1 MRPLTLLFFVTSFAV
16 AQAQTNVPP
25 PAPAAA
31 SPATNAPSAPS
42 AADLKAAENMRL
54 LRMAAE
60 KAHAGDTDGAI
71 AQIGTVL
78 QSDPRNVAAFS
89 LRAQIYNQKKMWEQ
103 AANDYQTA
111 HLIEPTNAVINFNIG
126 EVKFERKM
134 YDDARVSFAAL
145 QNDHSTD
152 IGDLA
157 AYKVFLCD
165 LFGGHEDVA
174 AKELDA
180 FNQVGSKA
188 SYYYSN
194 AAWSLYHHK
203 TEDARGWLASA
214 SHIYSPN
221 KNNLYGTTLA
231 ELGYLPLPP
240 PPPAE

>member
-1 MRPLTLLFFVTSFAV
+1 MRPLLLIFSLTSLAA
-16 AQAQTNVPP
+16 AQAQTNVAPP
-25 PAPAAA
+25 AAAPAA
-31 SPATNAPSAPS
+31 S
-42 AADLKAAENMRL
+42 AATTNTATADDAKAAENMRL
-54 LRMAAE
+54 LRMASE

-71 AQIGTVL
+71 AQINTVL

-89 LRAQIYNQKKMWEQ
+89 LRAQIYNQKKMWDQ
-103 AANDYQTA
+103 AANDYQAA
-111 HLIEPTNAVINFNIG
+111 HLIDPTNPVINFNIG
-126 EVKFERKM
+126 EVMFEQKM
-134 YDDARVSFAAL
+134 YDKARPIFVTL
-145 QNDHSTD
+145 QSQKATD

-165 LFGGHEDVA
+165 LLGGHADAA
-174 AKELDA
+174 AKELDV

-203 TEDARGWLASA
+203 TEDARSWLASA

-221 KNNLYGTTLA
+221 KNNLYATTLA

-240 PPPAE
+240 PPPAN

>member
-1 MRPLTLLFFVTSFAV
+1 MRLLLFLFLLTSFAAV
-16 AQAQTNVPP
+16 RAQTNAAP
-25 PAPAAA
+25 PAPAPAVA
-31 SPATNAPSAPS
+31 SPAAASAPS
-42 AADLKAAENMRL
+42 ADDTKAAENMRL
-54 LRMAAE
+54 LRMAGE
-60 KAHAGDTDGAI
+60 KAHAGDTDRAI

-89 LRAQIYNQKKMWEQ
+89 LRAQIYNQQKKWDL
-103 AANDYQTA
+103 AANDYQAA
-111 HLIEPTNAVINFNIG
+111 HLIDPTNPVINFNIG
-126 EVKFERKM
+126 EVKFEQKM
-134 YDDARVSFAAL
+134 YDAARPAFAAL
-145 QNDHSTD
+145 QSDKATD
-152 IGDLA
+152 IGDLS
-157 AYKVFLCD
+157 AYKIFLCD
-165 LFGGHEDVA
+165 LLGGHEDVA

-221 KNNLYGTTLA
+221 KNNLYGTTLV

-240 PPPAE
+240 APAAQ